1 MRNFNRIALVFCG
14 AAGMVAFGADANN
27 GKALYAKACKSCHGA
42 AGEGSPAISKAM
54 KVELRHLGS
63 AEVQKMSDA
72 DLSKAIS
79 AGVGKMKPV
88 VSVKGSEPDIVAYM
102 RTLKK

>member
-1 MRNFNRIALVFCG
+1 MRNFYRIALLCA
-14 AAGMVAFGADANN
+14 AAGLVASAADVNN

-42 AGEGSPAISKAM
+42 AGEGNPAIAKAT

-63 AEVQKMSDA
+63 AEVQKLSDA

-88 VSVKGSEPDIVAYM
+88 ASVKGSEPDIVAFM